1 VVPKPGKTLTEEEIK
16 NHLTQYVEKGIIPK
30 WWIPDKIIISEK
42 ELPKTSTA
50 KADKKV
56 LRDMYKNALSI

>member
-1 VVPKPGKTLTEEEIK
+1 M
-16 NHLTQYVEKGIIPK
+16 QYVEKGEIPK
-30 WWIPDKIIISEK
+30 WWIPDKIIITQK

-56 LRDMYKNALSI
+56 LRDLYKNVLST